1 MKCGRAEGRV
11 GRGNGRGGF
20 VGHAAAH
27 GVRLGGLGAV
37 LGVGELRW
45 VVPRGRLGVLRG
57 VGHAAVGGEARAAAE
72 AHRGVVGRG
81 CGGGETRARVGIEF
95 REQRR
100 YGGTRGGPVVAELD
114 EVAVAVLTRARG
126 DGVVPRV
133 RERGGN
139 GGEDVARG
147 IGHGHDEG
155 APPSLLR
162 VVVRARPRHSRVAV
176 KYNLISLNYWLSLPC
191 LPSSSLKSLP
201 QLTAYLSAFRFY
213 RYADA
218 RMVSTA
224 TVSYKKQPGLLSL
237 TAKALTWSPGG
248 GQGANEVDL
257 GNYRIQCQLFSP
269 CSRSAIDDCIFSP
282 KTALFSS
289 KEGGAKVMLRVG
301 VLPAA
306 PTAPPVEEFFN
317 FTFIAASSA
326 LSDRERF
333 KKEISDLVAANR
345 ERISNGDTSIPGDT
359 PSAKGKERAI
369 PLPPAPTTFHLRKK
383 VLMSDPALAALHRDL
398 VQSKMISEAEFW
410 EGREDLIL
418 AASADEGQRKGR
430 SSEMVDPRPE
440 TSEGGEV
447 TVKITPTLI
456 REIFE
461 EYPSVLRAYGDNVPN
476 PVRSSHL
483 AHSYRYSRLCDSS
496 TSNNSGR
503 GTSNRNYSIEI
514 GRRIELPSTRSKT
527 TRSSTSTWER
537 RTTVSLSTR
546 SLFAAADFVAADLEP
561 QNLQVDHIYRLLD
574 LAATEQDQHEVR
586 YCSALCRF
594 D

>member
-1 MKCGRAEGRV
+1 
-11 GRGNGRGGF
+11 
-20 VGHAAAH
+20 
-27 GVRLGGLGAV
+27 
-37 LGVGELRW
+37 
-45 VVPRGRLGVLRG
+45 
-57 VGHAAVGGEARAAAE
+57 
-72 AHRGVVGRG
+72 
-81 CGGGETRARVGIEF
+81 
-95 REQRR
+95 
-100 YGGTRGGPVVAELD
+100 
-114 EVAVAVLTRARG
+114 
-126 DGVVPRV
+126 
-133 RERGGN
+133 
-139 GGEDVARG
+139 
-147 IGHGHDEG
+147 
-155 APPSLLR
+155 
-162 VVVRARPRHSRVAV
+162 
-176 KYNLISLNYWLSLPC
+176 
-191 LPSSSLKSLP
+191 
-201 QLTAYLSAFRFY
+201 
-213 RYADA
+213 
-218 RMVSTA
+218 MVSTA

-257 GNYRIQCQLFSP
+257 GNYRIQS
-269 CSRSAIDDCIFSP
+269 
-282 KTALFSS
+282 LFSS

-476 PVRSSHL
+476 PL
-483 AHSYRYSRLCDSS
+483 DEQQFWTRYFQSKLF
-496 TSNNSGR
+496 
-503 GTSNRNYSIEI
+503 NRN
-514 GRRIELPSTRSKT
+514 
-527 TRSSTSTWER
+527 
-537 RTTVSLSTR
+537 RTTNR
-546 SLFAAADFVAADLEP
+546 AAVNTIKDDKIFDLYLGEEDDNLEP

-574 LAATEQDQHEVR
+574 LAATEQDQHEVTNQAEYTMR
-586 YCSALCRF
+586 AGGQRASLPLMRRFNEHSERLLNASLGNNTAKRPRMALDPGNAGARNAYYDDIVLDDLNATAKEDRIMLEMQDRTKVATGLESAVEESETDRTEASLVLQRTKREF
-594 D
+594 ENWQPNLPEFTVDTAAITDTMRDITINIRRKAERNSRESQSSAAFPEHFLRQLTTLQSSSNEFLRQFWSAILPPKASDAKSTPAARAAKAARMKEYLDKVEEKVQGILKQARKEGIERERVEAALQPVRQAVAKAIQIFVERTK